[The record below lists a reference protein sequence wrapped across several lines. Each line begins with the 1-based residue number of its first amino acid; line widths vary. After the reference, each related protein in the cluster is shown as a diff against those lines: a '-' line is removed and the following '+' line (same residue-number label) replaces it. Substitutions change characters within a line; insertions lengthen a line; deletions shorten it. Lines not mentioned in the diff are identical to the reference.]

1 MSGHLFNKRGSEYAA
16 RPSYRTNAESG
27 KLKSDGA
34 NAKVDTVRS
43 NVMSRGSLGTGSVLS
58 MNKTIL
64 GGLMGA
70 NDPHWVATHRNN
82 LSGNKGGLSENG
94 SSKLG
99 SSNSGVK
106 SPDVYSASGN
116 NTGSNSKRQ
125 IGGAGFGISPQ
136 SFNLKAT

>member
-1 MSGHLFNKRGSEYAA
+1 MGAHLFNKHGGSEHAK
-16 RPSYRTNAESG
+16 RPSLRKGAETG

-34 NAKVDTVRS
+34 NAKIVTERS

-64 GGLMGA
+64 GGLMTA

-82 LSGNKGGLSENG
+82 LSGAKSGGMSDA
-94 SSKLG
+94 SSKIG

-116 NTGSNSKRQ
+116 THNTGSNSKR
-125 IGGAGFGISPQ
+125 
-136 SFNLKAT
+136 